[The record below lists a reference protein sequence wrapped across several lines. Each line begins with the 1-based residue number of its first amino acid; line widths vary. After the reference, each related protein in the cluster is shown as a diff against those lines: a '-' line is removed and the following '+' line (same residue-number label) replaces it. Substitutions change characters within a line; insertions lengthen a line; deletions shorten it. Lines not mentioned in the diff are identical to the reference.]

1 LAKFKKLF
9 LSEVNMASRKME
21 YGKPVISEEA
31 GMNVVNKKL
40 TPQGTP
46 NSANDPVKPTQPNDL
61 SQFPDVQGMTRGS
74 ATDILKALQKA
85 NKTK

>member
-1 LAKFKKLF
+1 
-9 LSEVNMASRKME
+9 MATRKEE

-31 GMNVVNKKL
+31 GMKVVNKNL
-40 TPQGTP
+40 TPQGPP
-46 NSANDPVKPTQPNDL
+46 NSPNDPVKPTKPNDL

>member
-1 LAKFKKLF
+1 
-9 LSEVNMASRKME
+9 ME
-21 YGKPVISEEA
+21 YGKPVISEES
-31 GMNVVNKKL
+31 GMKVVNKNL
-40 TPQGTP
+40 VPQGTP
-46 NSANDPVKPTQPNDL
+46 NSANDPVNPVKQNDL